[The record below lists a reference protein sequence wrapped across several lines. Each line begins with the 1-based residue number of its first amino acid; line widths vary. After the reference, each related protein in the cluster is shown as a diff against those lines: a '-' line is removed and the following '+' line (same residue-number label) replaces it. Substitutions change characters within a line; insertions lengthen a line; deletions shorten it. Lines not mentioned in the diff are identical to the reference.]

1 MKQVTLYIDVDRT
14 LEIVNELKKQ
24 GWVIHTDFDF
34 AYYKPIYDSFSG
46 SNWEPELE
54 KHTVF
59 TFYNDVNASY
69 FMLRWG

>member
-1 MKQVTLYIDVDRT
+1 MGK
-14 LEIVNELKKQ
+14 
-24 GWVIHTDFDF
+24 DFDF
-34 AYYKPIYDSFSG
+34 ACHKPTYDSFSG

-54 KHTVF
+54 RHTVF